1 MCVLTRA
8 SARAHDRSVTS
19 SDGWGSAG
27 SVRYGLLYDGD
38 EMRTDHLRSLLADT
52 LEPDP
57 RSHPR
62 PGEHLAAVL
71 VPIVE
76 DQDPWVVFTRRT
88 DELPRHAGEI
98 SFPGGLSHAVDPA
111 LRDTAL
117 RETEEELGLSPS
129 EVDVLGALPAVH
141 TFVSSI
147 LIVPF
152 VGMLRPGPTFAP
164 NAGEIAEVLQYPLV
178 RLADAEREV
187 ELPRG
192 DHVYRGFAYEMQD
205 NTIWGA
211 TAFILHS
218 LIEIVRKEQS

>member
-1 MCVLTRA
+1 MVKMEDL
-8 SARAHDRSVTS
+8 V
-19 SDGWGSAG
+19 
-27 SVRYGLLYDGD
+27 
-38 EMRTDHLRSLLADT
+38 LRSLLADT
-52 LEPDP
+52 LDPEP
-57 RSHPR
+57 RSQPG

-76 DQDPWVVFTRRT
+76 DQDPWVVFTRRA

-98 SFPGGLSHAVDPA
+98 SFPGGLSHTVDAA

-164 NAGEIAEVLQYPLV
+164 NAGEIAEVLRYPLV
-178 RLADAEREV
+178 QLADAEREV

>member
-1 MCVLTRA
+1 V
-8 SARAHDRSVTS
+8 
-19 SDGWGSAG
+19 GSPAG
-27 SVRYGLLYDGD
+27 IRLSLLYDVA
-38 EMRTDHLRSLLADT
+38 EMQTDHLRSLLADA
-52 LEPDP
+52 LDPEP
-57 RSHPR
+57 RSQPG

-76 DQDPWVVFTRRT
+76 GQDPWVVFTRRT

-98 SFPGGLSHAVDPA
+98 SFPGGLSHTVDAA

-152 VGMLRPGPTFAP
+152 VGMLRPRPTFAP
-164 NAGEIAEVLQYPLV
+164 NAGEIAEVLQYPLA

-192 DHVYRGFAYEMQD
+192 ARVYRGFAYEMQD

>member
-1 MCVLTRA
+1 MWPKMC
-8 SARAHDRSVTS
+8 
-19 SDGWGSAG
+19 
-27 SVRYGLLYDGD
+27 
-38 EMRTDHLRSLLADT
+38 TDHLRSLLADT
-52 LEPDP
+52 LDPEP
-57 RSHPR
+57 RSQPG

-76 DQDPWVVFTRRT
+76 GQDPWVVFTRRT

-98 SFPGGLSHAVDPA
+98 SFPGGLRHDGDATS
-111 LRDTAL
+111 RDTAL

-129 EVDVLGALPAVH
+129 DVDVLGALPPVH
-141 TFVSSI
+141 TFVSGI

-152 VGMLRPGPTFAP
+152 VGMLPPRPIFAP
-164 NAGEIAEVLQYPLV
+164 NAGEIAEVLQYPLAG
-178 RLADAEREV
+178 LADAEREV

-218 LIEIVRKEQS
+218 LIEMVRKEQS

>member
-1 MCVLTRA
+1 V
-8 SARAHDRSVTS
+8 
-19 SDGWGSAG
+19 GSPAG
-27 SVRYGLLYDGD
+27 IRLSLLYDVA
-38 EMRTDHLRSLLADT
+38 EMQTDHLRSLLADT
-52 LEPDP
+52 LDPEP

-62 PGEHLAAVL
+62 PEEHLAAVL

-76 DQDPWVVFTRRT
+76 DQDAWVVFTRRT

-98 SFPGGLSHAVDPA
+98 SFPGGLSHTVDAA

-129 EVDVLGALPAVH
+129 EVAVLGALPAVH

-152 VGMLRPGPTFAP
+152 VGMLRPRPTFAP
-164 NAGEIAEVLQYPLV
+164 NAGEIAEVLQYPLA

>member
-1 MCVLTRA
+1 V
-8 SARAHDRSVTS
+8 
-19 SDGWGSAG
+19 GSPAG
-27 SVRYGLLYDGD
+27 IRLSLLYDVA
-38 EMRTDHLRSLLADT
+38 EMQTDHLRSLLADT
-52 LEPDP
+52 LDPEP

-62 PGEHLAAVL
+62 PEEHLAGVL

-76 DQDPWVVFTRRT
+76 DQDAWVVFTRRT

-98 SFPGGLSHAVDPA
+98 SFPGGLSHTVDAA

-152 VGMLRPGPTFAP
+152 VGMLRPRPTFAP
-164 NAGEIAEVLQYPLV
+164 NAGEIAEVLQYPLA

>member
-1 MCVLTRA
+1 MQ
-8 SARAHDRSVTS
+8 
-19 SDGWGSAG
+19 
-27 SVRYGLLYDGD
+27 
-38 EMRTDHLRSLLADT
+38 TDHLRSLLADT
-52 LEPDP
+52 LDPEP
-57 RSHPR
+57 RSQPG

-98 SFPGGLSHAVDPA
+98 SFPGGLSHTVDAA

-152 VGMLRPGPTFAP
+152 VGMLRPRPTFAP
-164 NAGEIAEVLQYPLV
+164 NAGEIAEVLQYPLA

>member
-1 MCVLTRA
+1 MVKMEDL
-8 SARAHDRSVTS
+8 
-19 SDGWGSAG
+19 G
-27 SVRYGLLYDGD
+27 
-38 EMRTDHLRSLLADT
+38 LRSLLADA
-52 LEPDP
+52 LDPEP
-57 RSHPR
+57 RSQPG

-76 DQDPWVVFTRRT
+76 DRDPWLVFTRRT

-98 SFPGGLSHAVDPA
+98 SFPGGLRHTVDAA

-152 VGMLRPGPTFAP
+152 VGMLRPRPTFAP
-164 NAGEIAEVLQYPLV
+164 NAGEIAEVLQYPLA

-192 DHVYRGFAYEMQD
+192 AHVYRGFAYEMQD

-218 LIEIVRKEQS
+218 LIEIVGRSSRE

>member
-1 MCVLTRA
+1 MCVVTRA

-19 SDGWGSAG
+19 SDGWGSADG
-27 SVRYGLLYDGD
+27 VRCGLLYDGD
-38 EMRTDHLRSLLADT
+38 EMRTDQLRSLLADT

-62 PGEHLAAVL
+62 PEEHLAAVL

-98 SFPGGLSHAVDPA
+98 SFPGGLSHAVDAA

-152 VGMLRPGPTFAP
+152 VGILRPRPAFAP

-187 ELPRG
+187 VLPRG

>member
-1 MCVLTRA
+1 MVKMEHLVLR
-8 SARAHDRSVTS
+8 
-19 SDGWGSAG
+19 
-27 SVRYGLLYDGD
+27 
-38 EMRTDHLRSLLADT
+38 RSLLADT
-52 LEPDP
+52 LDPEP
-57 RSHPR
+57 RSQPG

-76 DQDPWVVFTRRT
+76 GQDPWVVFTRRT

-98 SFPGGLSHAVDPA
+98 SFPGGLSHRGDAAP
-111 LRDTAL
+111 RDTAL

-129 EVDVLGALPAVH
+129 EVDVLGALPPVH
-141 TFVSSI
+141 TFVSGI

-164 NAGEIAEVLQYPLV
+164 NVGEIAEVLQYPLA
-178 RLADAEREV
+178 RLSDAEREV
-187 ELPRG
+187 EIPRG
-192 DHVYRGFAYEMQD
+192 DHVYRGFAYEMPD

-211 TAFILHS
+211 TASILHS

>member
-1 MCVLTRA
+1 MARPGRWRGTSVSWIPPEAPAGTRPNL
-8 SARAHDRSVTS
+8 RSMVKME
-19 SDGWGSAG
+19 AP
-27 SVRYGLLYDGD
+27 V
-38 EMRTDHLRSLLADT
+38 LRSLLADT
-52 LEPDP
+52 LDPEPP
-57 RSHPR
+57 SQPS

-98 SFPGGLSHAVDPA
+98 SFPGGLSNTVDAA

-141 TFVSSI
+141 TFVSGI

-152 VGMLRPGPTFAP
+152 VGMLRPGPIFAP
-164 NAGEIAEVLQYPLV
+164 NAGEIAEVLQYPLA

>member
-1 MCVLTRA
+1 MVKMEAL
-8 SARAHDRSVTS
+8 V
-19 SDGWGSAG
+19 
-27 SVRYGLLYDGD
+27 
-38 EMRTDHLRSLLADT
+38 LRSLLADT
-52 LEPDP
+52 LDPEP
-57 RSHPR
+57 RSQPS

-76 DQDPWVVFTRRT
+76 GQDPWVVFTRRT

-98 SFPGGLSHAVDPA
+98 SFPGGLSHTVDAA

-152 VGMLRPGPTFAP
+152 VGMLRPRPTFAP
-164 NAGEIAEVLQYPLV
+164 NAGEIAEVLQYPLD
-178 RLADAEREV
+178 RLAEAEREV
-187 ELPRG
+187 EFPRG
-192 DHVYRGFAYEMQD
+192 NHVYQGFAYEMKD

-211 TAFILHS
+211 TAYILHS
-218 LIEIVRKEQS
+218 LIEIVRKERS